1 MASKST
7 PIKPKG
13 ASVPANTHADVAEKA
28 VQKGWESELKDR
40 IHEFPGSAE
49 QFIDTLL
56 PNATPFPDDDD
67 IDVLEGAFDDYAPEK
82 GKELS
87 GYPHLISGLRKL
99 VAGFEE
105 SKRPHIDSEHR
116 TEWKFPFDAFAHHH
130 HKTFPDICVSFPGEP
145 LVEKSWQSVAMVMEA
160 KGGEEEDPF
169 PRDVNGEHARTIA
182 QLAKNARNLLLAHGF
197 LAAFVVGV
205 YGKTIRLARFDHSCS
220 LVAPPISLARGQG
233 GVRLLKKFFWHFT
246 HPRVGNTVVGAD
258 PTVTRMDAETQA
270 WVISEL
276 KKSCPTRWR
285 EHTREVS
292 KGRIM
297 EIFDE
302 KTGRCRRYVCYRAL
316 DSNGRLFSRATMVWL
331 ALLDTRK
338 FDGNRWVPVSDSST
352 LNRPRIVKE
361 AWRQLVRMAETEIYK
376 RLEEKIPAEKLF
388 GLARM
393 ECGGDIGLLEYQWWE
408 ESRRLEAA
416 RSNTFPNSSHNTSD
430 SCYLEFRSTGSVW
443 VQADPADLVREM
455 VVPPQDCFPLPYPQH
470 QTFSTRLEDLA
481 RYHRERSHMR
491 MVISDVGRPLTEF
504 GKSKRLARG
513 MRDALLGHQLAWEVA
528 GVLHRDV
535 SLGNILLVDDPN
547 EDSFFGFM
555 HDWDYSSKTL
565 DKPRPDNEI
574 EDSNTFKE
582 RTGTYYFMALE
593 LINPSDTTAVIHLPS
608 HDLESFYWV
617 LLWVVL
623 RHTECIVEPRGI
635 TGRQAC
641 ADMYRNDE
649 MGYSQKHTW
658 LTDRKPSYIN
668 IPNNRPLTTL
678 MNKLH
683 EMVSDTI
690 PHRHFAGVP
699 LTYDAMLA
707 AFDEA
712 LEMEGWPE
720 DEDWI
725 PCDLT
730 NDFDHRTNVA
740 VMTSIPAGYEDR
752 SEGLKLRSRTIGS
765 SNFSSHGAT
774 PSSGPP
780 SHAPLSVNASRSGPV
795 LTAGTSN
802 EASPSTTEPPASNA
816 TSSRP
821 KRSRDDAGLVTGQ
834 PDLGHR
840 PRVNK
845 RSRQSATA
853 AGTMAPP
860 AALPARSG
868 GGTALPD
875 ESAASA
881 ADPSAAGPS
890 DGKRQPSQSVP
901 PLRSSER
908 IRRLVEKKA
917 ASGSGSGSR
926 A

>member
-1 MASKST
+1 MSVSTASICSSSSCLGS
-7 PIKPKG
+7 I
-13 ASVPANTHADVAEKA
+13 DVAEKA

-105 SKRPHIDSEHR
+105 SKRPHIDSEHKA
-116 TEWKFPFDAFAHHH
+116 EWKFPFD
-130 HKTFPDICVSFPGEP
+130 
-145 LVEKSWQSVAMVMEA
+145 MEA
-160 KGGEEEDPF
+160 KGGEEKDPF

-182 QLAKNARNLLLAHGF
+182 QLAKNARDLLLAHGF

-246 HPRVGNTVVGAD
+246 HPRVGNTVVGVD
-258 PTVTRMDAETQA
+258 PTVAKMVGETQA

-302 KTGRCRRYVCYRAL
+302 NTGRCRRYVCYRAL

-416 RSNTFPNSSHNTSD
+416 GWNTFPNSSHNTSD

-443 VQADPADLVREM
+443 VQADPADLAREM

-491 MVISDVGRPLTEF
+491 MLISDVGRPLTDF

-535 SLGNILLVDDPN
+535 SLGNILLVDNPN

-555 HDWDYSSKTL
+555 HDWDSSSKSP
-565 DKPRPDNEI
+565 DKPRPEDEI

-582 RTGTYYFMALE
+582 RTGTYYFMALD
-593 LINPSDTTAVIHLPS
+593 LINSSNTAAVIHVPS

-623 RHTECIVEPRGI
+623 RHTECFVKARGI

-641 ADMYRNDE
+641 AGLYRNDPE
-649 MGYSQKHTW
+649 VCYSQKFRW
-658 LTDRKPSYIN
+658 LTDETAGHIDVS
-668 IPNNRPLTTL
+668 NNRPLT
-678 MNKLH
+678 MFMEKLQC
-683 EMVSDTI
+683 MVGDTI

-725 PCDLT
+725 PCDLK
-730 NDFDHRTNVA
+730 NDYDHRTNVA

-765 SNFSSHGAT
+765 SDFSSHGAT

-780 SHAPLSVNASRSGPV
+780 SHAPLSVNASRSRPV
-795 LTAGTSN
+795 LTAGTSI

-853 AGTMAPP
+853 AGIMAPP
-860 AALPARSG
+860 VALPARSG
-868 GGTALPD
+868 GGTTLPD

-890 DGKRQPSQSVP
+890 DGKRQPSQSMP